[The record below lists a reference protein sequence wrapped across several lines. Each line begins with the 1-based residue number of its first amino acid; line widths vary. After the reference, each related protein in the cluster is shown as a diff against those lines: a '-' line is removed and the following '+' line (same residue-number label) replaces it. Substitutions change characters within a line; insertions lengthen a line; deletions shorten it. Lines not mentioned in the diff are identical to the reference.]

1 MSMNLSTAAMLN
13 RIRLFWSYMNAGPE
27 QDWDRAYLCS
37 MAPMSAGALRV
48 NEEAEHTHADW

>member
-1 MSMNLSTAAMLN
+1 MSMNLTAAMLN
-13 RIRLFWSYMNAGPE
+13 RIRLLWSYMNAGPE

>member
-1 MSMNLSTAAMLN
+1 MSMYMTTQAMLH
-13 RIRLFWSYMNAGPE
+13 RIRLLWNYMNAGPY

-37 MAPMSAGALRV
+37 MAPMSAGALRD